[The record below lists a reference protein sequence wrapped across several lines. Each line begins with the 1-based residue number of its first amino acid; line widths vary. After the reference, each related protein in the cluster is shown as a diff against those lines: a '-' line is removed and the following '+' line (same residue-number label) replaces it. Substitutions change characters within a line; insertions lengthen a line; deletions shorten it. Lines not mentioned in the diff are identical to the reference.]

1 MVLYLLYL
9 YPHIWTL
16 TLSIKYLHTS
26 SKYGRLVPL
35 TEIVRLVLSQQI
47 TLTKG
52 LRLPPG
58 S

>member
-1 MVLYLLYL
+1 MQSLLFVSLYLDAG
-9 YPHIWTL
+9 
-16 TLSIKYLHTS
+16 LSIKYLHTS

-35 TEIVRLVLSQQI
+35 TDIVRLVLSQQI